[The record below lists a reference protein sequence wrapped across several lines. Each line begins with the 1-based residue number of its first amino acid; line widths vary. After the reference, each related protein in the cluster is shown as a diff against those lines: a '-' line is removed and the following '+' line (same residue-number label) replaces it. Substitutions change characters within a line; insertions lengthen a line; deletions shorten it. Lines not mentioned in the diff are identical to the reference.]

1 MSDETL
7 EKQITELELLYTK
20 CVNNVNTSNAK
31 VIEEERALLICMQ
44 RLMPL
49 QNSYLTGLIKKL
61 QSQIQHLHDKYD
73 KPNDYSNLDATQNV
87 SKKDNIYHTVGDT
100 KNVKL
105 IKIKEEDPEI
115 I

>member
-7 EKQITELELLYTK
+7 ENQITELETLYTK
-20 CVNNVNTSNAK
+20 CVNNVHTANAK
-31 VIEEERALLICMQ
+31 VSEEERSLLICMQ

-61 QSQIQHLHDKYD
+61 QSQIQQLHYKYD
-73 KPNDYSNLDATQNV
+73 KPDDDNYVDTAKNL
-87 SKKDNIYHTVGDT
+87 SKKDNIYHKVENT
-100 KNVKL
+100 KTVKL